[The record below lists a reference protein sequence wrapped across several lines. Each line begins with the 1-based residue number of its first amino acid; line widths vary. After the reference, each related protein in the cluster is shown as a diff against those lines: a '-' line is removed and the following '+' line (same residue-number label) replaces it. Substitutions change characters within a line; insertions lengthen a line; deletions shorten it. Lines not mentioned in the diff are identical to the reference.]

1 MSTFNTIKKRQSGQ
15 DLNFKYSSAFK
26 QKIVTEV
33 EEGVYTVTEAE
44 RIYGVTRASI
54 YEWLRRF
61 GKDHLINRTVRVEMR
76 GEADRIK
83 KLEKEKQKLE
93 AALSQA
99 HLKILALESTI
110 ESAEELFNVDL
121 KKKSGTQV
129 SGKVLKK

>member
-1 MSTFNTIKKRQSGQ
+1 MSTLNIAKKRRSGQ
-15 DLNFKYSSAFK
+15 DLNYRYSSAFK
-26 QKIVTEV
+26 QKIVTEF
-33 EEGVYTVTEAE
+33 EEGVYTVAEAE
-44 RIYGVTRASI
+44 RIYGVTRATI
-54 YEWLRRF
+54 YEWLRRY

-93 AALSQA
+93 AALAQA

-110 ESAEELFNVDL
+110 ESAEELFKVDL